1 MKNITSTFGI
11 VLAAGLTIG
20 AIAAVS
26 IAEGQMYTKGGVV
39 QNAQTQVSS
48 SAVTSNA
55 GSVTTVNVVEQPT
68 PAPTSS
74 GNAAVALGPAAAT
87 SATANAT
94 TVSASQPAVA
104 PANGQCAGGRQAL
117 SFDSP
122 TVSFRGV
129 TYSFTPTP
137 PISIAGG
144 AAIAAIYP
152 AANGQS
158 EICYSGECIGGPAGS
173 CGAIAFA
180 QPGGRVRI
188 YVQ

>member
-11 VLAAGLTIG
+11 VLAAGFTIG

-26 IAEGQMYTKGGVV
+26 IAEGQMYTKGAVV
-39 QNAQTQVSS
+39 QTPQTQVSS
-48 SAVTSNA
+48 SAVTANA
-55 GSVTTVNVVEQPT
+55 GTVTDVTVVEQP
-68 PAPTSS
+68 
-74 GNAAVALGPAAAT
+74 AAVALGPAAAKAADLNQAST
-87 SATANAT
+87 S
-94 TVSASQPAVA
+94 PVA
-104 PANGQCAGGRQAL
+104 PATGQCAAGRQAL

-122 TVSFRGV
+122 TVSFRGI

-137 PISIAGG
+137 PIAIAGG

-152 AANGQS
+152 ASNGQS
-158 EICYSGECIGGPAGS
+158 EICYSGDCISGPAGS

-180 QPGGRVRI
+180 QPGGRVRL